1 MFWRILYRKSYE
13 RDIGGGVEIPPEE
26 FELTCKESW
35 ESEMSLTVYWWI
47 LASMI

>member
-1 MFWRILYRKSYE
+1 MFWRILYRKGYE
-13 RDIGGGVEIPPEE
+13 RDIGGGWRSHQRK

-35 ESEMSLTVYWWI
+35 ESEMSLTFYWWI